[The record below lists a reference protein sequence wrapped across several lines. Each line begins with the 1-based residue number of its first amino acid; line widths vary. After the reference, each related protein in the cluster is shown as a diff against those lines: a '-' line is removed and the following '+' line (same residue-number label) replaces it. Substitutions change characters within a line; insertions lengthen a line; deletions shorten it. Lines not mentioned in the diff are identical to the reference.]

1 MLQGVQGTAIP
12 LNLSA
17 GGTIGGDLTVVG
29 DVAVSGD
36 ASINLTT
43 VVADSTIID
52 ITGTEA
58 FLVRKDSDGGDV
70 FTVDTTN
77 SNVKLAATG
86 KLYLDGGGNTY
97 LYEVSADKVDLV
109 VGGVTVLEIAEA
121 GGGASDYMAIQA
133 LNKFYFDGGSDT
145 YIQESGADV
154 LDIYVGGANMMKFTE
169 STTDTVLITSNLTV
183 GVDDTGND
191 VRIYSATTNEGLLYD
206 ASEDELGL
214 LLTTKLKFHDIGGG
228 EEIYASSNGHL
239 EINAGTTLDITAP
252 TVDINAATEL
262 NIDGNA
268 DLNGTL
274 DVSGTLTVG
283 ADGSGTDVI
292 FYSGTAG
299 DNFTWDA
306 SEEKLTITGTN
317 GQTALD
323 IPDGNVTITDDL
335 AVDGTT
341 NLDNTDID
349 GTFTQDAGNVVFNE
363 DSGDYDFRVESNG
376 NANMLFVD
384 GGSDAVIIGHS
395 ASDGKGASLQVHG
408 TGAHVV
414 EVSRWHNSAN
424 GPNINLTKSR
434 GGSVGTEAIVQDDD
448 TIGSIAWLADDGT
461 NQSSTVATI
470 KSEIDGTPGENDTP
484 GRLVFSTTADGSES
498 VTERMRI
505 DATGNVGIG
514 TSSPADLLHVSA
526 SAVSGR
532 EDNGNTVAILE
543 RNDHAYLQI
552 STNASSHGGILFAD
566 DGDSAIGYVVY
577 DHGNDHLNLRAG
589 GHIGIKLDAN
599 SRTSLSN
606 NDSGTSNTIF
616 GKLAGDDLASGGN
629 YNVLIGE
636 DAGHTNKL
644 GDNNIAIGYDAFDLS
659 YIDDTQ
665 DALTV
670 DNIFIGK
677 DAGGGDWATAASHSN
692 IGIGSSV
699 MDAAMNGALGNTVVG
714 HSAGSAITTSDGNTA
729 IGFEALKAEDV
740 GSGNTALGY
749 QALETLDNDT
759 GYNVA
764 IGYDAMQACAGAYYN
779 VAIGRD
785 AGKNISGSVGASVI
799 IGYEAG
805 DGAITQDGQ
814 VLIGRSAGGAITSGA
829 DNVAVGYQALQHI
842 TTGHNCMA
850 IGKGAL
856 SGATAANAID
866 SDYNMAIGTLSMS
879 GDWANVKSEKNL
891 CIGVSTMDGVLNGA
905 DFNTAVGHWSLN
917 GCSSGE
923 KNATFGYEAGKD
935 ISSGG
940 ENVAIGHLAG
950 NTGTTDLSTGS
961 QNTLL
966 GASTISGATGAANR
980 TVVGYGVTGQADNS
994 VTLGNASVTA
1004 VYAAQDGDAV
1014 VYCGGIN
1021 MSLNQPAA
1029 AAGSMSSEHL
1039 DHYEEGTWTPTLT
1052 DGTDV
1057 AVAHSDN
1064 GGNYTKIGRL
1074 VTIQAR
1080 VRTSDLTD
1088 AGTSNEVNGNIT
1100 IGGLPFANSSTK
1112 KNAAFSFSLGGGL
1125 NITEGE
1131 SVTGDIDNGSS
1142 VIYLRVWNATGGT
1155 STMQASEWTDDGD
1168 VVLTGSYFSA

>member
-1 MLQGVQGTAIP
+1 MAT
-12 LNLSA
+12 
-17 GGTIGGDLTVVG
+17 LTNQS
-29 DVAVSGD
+29 VA
-36 ASINLTT
+36 ASYEQL
-43 VVADSTIID
+43 
-52 ITGTEA
+52 
-58 FLVRKDSDGGDV
+58 LH
-70 FTVDTTN
+70 VDR
-77 SNVKLAATG
+77 
-86 KLYLDGGGNTY
+86 DGGGNSTTH
-97 LYEVSADKVDLV
+97 VSVKDGDNETTF
-109 VGGVTVLEIAEA
+109 GFTI
-121 GGGASDYMAIQA
+121 ASDA
-133 LNKFYFDGGSDT
+133 LMMTSTNRLEFGDTGTYINQSSDGVLNITSDT
-145 YIQESGADV
+145 EV
-154 LDIYVGGANMMKFTE
+154 
-169 STTDTVLITSNLTV
+169 
-183 GVDDTGND
+183 
-191 VRIYSATTNEGLLYD
+191 
-206 ASEDELGL
+206 
-214 LLTTKLKFHDIGGG
+214 
-228 EEIYASSNGHL
+228 
-239 EINAGTTLDITAP
+239 EINATS
-252 TVDINAATEL
+252 V
-262 NIDGNA
+262 

-274 DVSGTLTVG
+274 DISGTLTVG

-323 IPDGNVTITDDL
+323 IADGNLVVADNIDL
-335 AVDGTT
+335 EGDIDVNGTA
-341 NLDNTDID
+341 NLDAVDID
-349 GTFTQDAGNVVFNE
+349 GAVNMAADLTMGANILMADDTSIGISDSDERIEFDA
-363 DSGDYDFRVESNG
+363 SGDISVLG
-376 NANMLFVD
+376 ANL
-384 GGSDAVIIGHS
+384 
-395 ASDGKGASLQVHG
+395 
-408 TGAHVV
+408 
-414 EVSRWHNSAN
+414 
-424 GPNINLTKSR
+424 
-434 GGSVGTEAIVQDDD
+434 
-448 TIGSIAWLADDGT
+448 
-461 NQSSTVATI
+461 
-470 KSEIDGTPGENDTP
+470 
-484 GRLVFSTTADGSES
+484 
-498 VTERMRI
+498 
-505 DATGNVGIG
+505 GIG

-526 SAVSGR
+526 SALSGR
-532 EDNGNTVAILE
+532 EDNGNTVAIIE

-552 STNASSHGGILFAD
+552 STPSGSQGGILFGD
-566 DGDSAIGYVVY
+566 DGDSAIGYVAY
-577 DHGNDHLNLRAG
+577 DHSSDILNLRAG

-923 KNATFGYEAGKD
+923 KNATLGFEAGKD

>member
-1 MLQGVQGTAIP
+1 MAT
-12 LNLSA
+12 
-17 GGTIGGDLTVVG
+17 LTG
-29 DVAVSGD
+29 QTVAS
-36 ASINLTT
+36 SYEQL
-43 VVADSTIID
+43 
-52 ITGTEA
+52 
-58 FLVRKDSDGGDV
+58 LH
-70 FTVDTTN
+70 VDR
-77 SNVKLAATG
+77 
-86 KLYLDGGGNTY
+86 DGGGNSTTH
-97 LYEVSADKVDLV
+97 VSVKDGDNETTF
-109 VGGVTVLEIAEA
+109 GFTI
-121 GGGASDYMAIQA
+121 ASDA
-133 LNKFYFDGGSDT
+133 LMMTSTNRLEFGDTGTYINQSSDGVLNITSDT
-145 YIQESGADV
+145 EV
-154 LDIYVGGANMMKFTE
+154 
-169 STTDTVLITSNLTV
+169 
-183 GVDDTGND
+183 
-191 VRIYSATTNEGLLYD
+191 
-206 ASEDELGL
+206 
-214 LLTTKLKFHDIGGG
+214 
-228 EEIYASSNGHL
+228 
-239 EINAGTTLDITAP
+239 EINATS
-252 TVDINAATEL
+252 V
-262 NIDGNA
+262 

-274 DVSGTLTVG
+274 DISGTLTVG

-323 IPDGNVTITDDL
+323 IADGNLVVADNIDL
-335 AVDGTT
+335 EGDIDVNGTA
-341 NLDNTDID
+341 NLDAVDID
-349 GTFTQDAGNVVFNE
+349 GAVNMAADLTMGANILMADDTSIGISDSDERIEFDA
-363 DSGDYDFRVESNG
+363 SGDISVLG
-376 NANMLFVD
+376 ANL
-384 GGSDAVIIGHS
+384 
-395 ASDGKGASLQVHG
+395 
-408 TGAHVV
+408 
-414 EVSRWHNSAN
+414 
-424 GPNINLTKSR
+424 
-434 GGSVGTEAIVQDDD
+434 
-448 TIGSIAWLADDGT
+448 
-461 NQSSTVATI
+461 
-470 KSEIDGTPGENDTP
+470 
-484 GRLVFSTTADGSES
+484 
-498 VTERMRI
+498 
-505 DATGNVGIG
+505 GIG

-526 SAVSGR
+526 SALSGR
-532 EDNGNTVAILE
+532 EDNGNTVAIIE

-552 STNASSHGGILFAD
+552 STPSGSQGGILFGD
-566 DGDSAIGYVVY
+566 DGDSAIGYVAY
-577 DHGNDHLNLRAG
+577 DHSSDILNLRAG

-714 HSAGSAITTSDGNTA
+714 HSAGSAIITSDGNTA
-729 IGFEALKAEDV
+729 VGFEALKTEDV
-740 GSGNTALGY
+740 GSGNVAVGY
-749 QALETLDNDT
+749 QALEDLDNNT

-764 IGYDAMQACAGAYYN
+764 IGYDAMQACTGAYYN

-785 AGKNISGSVGASVI
+785 AGKNLQSGVGASVI

-1029 AAGSMSSEHL
+1029 AAGSMTSEHL
-1039 DHYEEGTWTPTLT
+1039 DAYEEGTWTPALFV
-1052 DGTDV
+1052 GTDPLTMST
-1057 AVAHSDN
+1057 AN
-1064 GGNYTKIGRL
+1064 GYYTKIGRMVYVYGQIL
-1074 VTIQAR
+1074 
-1080 VRTSDLTD
+1080 TSSLDSLS
-1088 AGTSNEVNGNIT
+1088 GNLLIKGFPFTS
-1100 IGGLPFANSSTK
+1100 SSDTG
-1112 KNAAFSFSLGGGL
+1112 AYGGGSITYADAMAITDNTSINWRMEVGVVQAFL
-1125 NITEGE
+1125 NNFDV
-1131 SVTGDIDNGSS
+1131 VTGGS
-1142 VIYLRVWNATGGT
+1142 LL
-1155 STMQASEWTDDGD
+1155 QASEWSADGSCRF
-1168 VVLTGSYFSA
+1168 VGMYAV